1 MTIQRFVIHGF
12 IGYENGCTSHFG
24 ILLVDGNGF
33 MVVLDKKKIV
43 RQILI
48 YYWLIRMAQ
57 GP

>member
-33 MVVLDKKKIV
+33 MVVLDKKRLCVKFWSTIG
-43 RQILI
+43 
-48 YYWLIRMAQ
+48 W
-57 GP
+57 